1 MTARAMGR
9 PGGGRPDREQR
20 GGGTRPERAAGQ
32 KITNSATVRN
42 GHLFTPTVR
51 RPGGG
56 AAVSA
61 RPVRFREE
69 PEHRPAGL
77 GLLAR
82 CALCG
87 DTFIQ
92 RHPGHQYCADCW
104 PWSAAWLWSA
114 DPWRRRA
121 ALGELARRSRA

>member
-1 MTARAMGR
+1 MTAPTKGRAGRGR
-9 PGGGRPDREQR
+9 PAGNSE

-32 KITNSATVRN
+32 SLTNSATVRN

-69 PEHRPAGL
+69 PETRRPVL
-77 GLLAR
+77 GVVAR

-114 DPWRRRA
+114 DPWRRRV
-121 ALGELARRSRA
+121 ALRELHRRARA